1 MYKEKLITLNKD
13 NIEDIIALTPM
24 QEGMLFHYL
33 KAPAS
38 KVYLEQLSLH
48 ISGEIDINIFQ
59 EAWNFVV
66 ETNEMLRAV
75 FRWEKVKNPVQ
86 MILKQYLPALK
97 YYDFSLSNPAK
108 KQKKLAETKIKDQE
122 EKFQL
127 QHRVPFRVTLCKLEK
142 GKYEMILTHHHIL
155 YDGWSNGII
164 LKEFFNAYHTLICG
178 RTLPVT
184 RKSKFREFVKYF
196 RQNFSLQEQSQQ
208 EKFWKEYLEDCEV
221 NTGLPMKTGKV
232 KEIDRVKEQS
242 FTITR
247 EITGKLEKLVQAGKI
262 TLASVFYTIW
272 GILLQKYNDCED
284 VVFGT
289 TVSGRSPVIKGIEEM
304 VGLFINTLPL
314 RVNARADEKI
324 EDLLFQINE
333 HLRRRE
339 EYSNTPLVKIKEYS
353 GLNHRQELFD
363 TLMVIENYPLE
374 FSTGINPN
382 QKGLSVLSHTMSS
395 MTHYGLTAA
404 VTIGD
409 DIEVIFSYPGSLF
422 ADEAVKA
429 MISHFTCIL
438 EQVVESPGKKLC
450 QIELLSPG
458 EKEKIL
464 FDFNCTREQ
473 FQQNRTIHSLF
484 ADQVERTPDHIAA
497 TGPVE
502 IKNRTYMSSMTYISY
517 RELNRKS
524 DQLAYIL
531 QQEGV
536 QSDTIAAIMAE
547 PSLEMVIG
555 ILGILKAG
563 GAYLPIDPDYPEE
576 RKKYMLKD
584 SYVGV
589 LVTTPK
595 LQVKVKAEVEKNFKQ
610 TMQLPLR
617 FVTIETG
624 NVSAFELSPST
635 LTSTCQ
641 VSFANLAY
649 IIYTSG
655 TTGRPKGVVIRHSG
669 LVNYIQ
675 WRLRTYKYR
684 PGDVTLQLLNYSFDG
699 FGANFYS
706 SLLSGGVLVLVP
718 GEKRSDFEFIKKIL
732 ARQKITNISLV
743 PGMYEALLK
752 AAEEEY
758 LRTLRFV
765 VLAGERA
772 APDLITYSKKKIP
785 GLRHIIEYGPTE
797 ASITATANIDIECQ
811 DTSII
816 GHPIANTKIYILDHF
831 LHPVPIGV
839 PGELCI
845 RGIGLARG
853 YLNQPGLTAEKFCL
867 RRPGGALFEKT
878 APPGPPRKN
887 FSLHRSSRS
896 YMSYISHMSYI
907 YLTGDLVRWLPDG
920 RIEFLGRKDSQVKIR
935 GHRIELGEIQN
946 QLIVHPQI
954 KNAVV
959 INRER
964 ENGDNYLCA
973 YYVLGTPLGVSG
985 EHDLRAFLLERLPDY
1000 MIPSY
1005 FVGLE
1010 VIPLMINGKIDRKA
1024 LPEPKREPQ
1033 RAYAP
1038 PGNEI
1043 ERKLLEIWSE
1053 VLGPPVKNTLIGI
1066 DDNFFELG
1074 GHSLKATILISRI
1087 YKELN
1092 IKVSLEQLFK
1102 TPTVRDLAA
1111 FTGKIP
1117 VLPPGVKEKIEP
1129 AEKKD
1134 WYPLSSAQKRLYTLQ
1149 QRDDTGTAYNM
1160 VTVLMLEGVLHRDR
1174 LEKIFKTLINRHES
1188 LRTSFIL
1195 AAGDPIQRI
1204 EAEFEFKVE
1213 EGTGE
1218 GRVEGLK
1225 GRRVEKKRDREPATR
1240 NPQPVTALI
1249 SAFIRPF
1256 DLSHAPLLRV
1266 GLIHTPRPLRSHPSQ
1281 VGGTGD
1287 NHILVVDMHHIIA
1300 DGISMKIFIQEFLA
1314 LYKGETLPGVRLQY
1328 KDYQEWQSR
1337 WVRTSGNLINIDRQ
1351 RAFWQKEFEEEIPV
1365 IDLPVD
1371 YQRPAA
1377 HSMAGDIIRFEIAGK
1392 DINALHAMV
1401 LAEETTL
1408 YMLLLAVY
1416 VIFLSK
1422 VCNQEDII
1430 IGIPTSGRTNS
1441 DPDGIMGMFV
1451 NTLVLRNKPAGEK
1464 TVKEFLQETRA
1475 RTLEAFANQDFQ
1487 YDDLVEMV
1495 GENKARDISRNPL
1508 FDTMFVQ
1515 QEISA
1520 PRVELPGLQVKPYPY
1535 ETNTSKFDLLLHCM
1549 QEQDYVW
1556 FKFEYSTRLFER
1568 TTIERFIGYF
1578 REVLGEI
1585 IGNSNKRLKEIEIL
1599 SEKEKHQLLIEFN
1612 DTAAEYPTDKTIHG
1626 LFQEQVERT
1635 PDHIAVVGMINPNS
1649 EIHTS
1654 RSEGTRGLAPLS
1666 VLMYITYKELNES
1679 ANQLAHLLIEKGVGP
1694 ETIVA
1699 IMTERSVE
1707 MIIGI
1712 LGILEAGGAYLPI
1725 DPDYPEERIDY
1736 MLKDSKAHALLVDNT
1751 SSASWLSFAPK
1762 AILNLSEGHH
1772 LNFPAS
1778 QLPSFPASLP
1788 SSLAYII
1795 YTSGTTGKP
1804 KGVMIQHQ
1812 NVVRLLFNDRNSF
1825 DFNNDDVWTLFHSY
1839 CFDFS
1844 VWEMYGALLYGGKL
1858 VIIPGMT
1865 AKDPGQYWQVLV
1877 QEKVTVLNQTPSAFY
1892 ALSNYWENHA
1902 GERIHLRYVIFGGE
1916 ALKPLQ
1922 LKKWANKYPHVK
1934 LINMFGITETTVH
1947 VTYKEIGDREIRLN
1961 ISNIGKPI
1969 PTLTTYILDKNL
1981 NLLPIGAA
1989 GELCVGGAGLGRGY
2003 LNRPELTSEKFISF
2017 FYRSYKSYMTY
2028 IPKKIYKSGD
2038 LARWLT
2044 SGEME
2049 YLGRIDHQV
2058 KIRGF
2063 RIELG
2068 EIETQLLTY
2077 SQVKETVVVP
2087 QEEDNGDKY
2096 LCAYVVP
2103 DLSDSP
2109 QSSNHLDIQGLRQ
2122 HLSGRLP
2129 GYMIPAYFVELE
2141 RIPLTSNGKVD
2152 RKNLPVPG
2160 EAFHSQNRYETPKN
2174 KIQEQMERTWNQVL
2188 GVERTSIKD
2197 SFFTIGGDSIKAIR
2211 LIGLLNDRLN
2221 TNFKIKDLYAH
2232 QSIEELAELVE
2243 QSRKGYTGEELN
2255 RVEQEI
2261 TALKHRIMAKAVES
2275 EQIEDANIEDI
2286 YPMSDIEKGLVFYY
2300 LRSTGVVVY
2309 HDQFIYPLK
2318 YREFDIDL
2326 FKKAVGLLAA
2336 KHQILRTSF
2345 NVEDF
2350 EESVQVVHKEVAFEI
2365 PHFDI
2370 TSMKKSQQHEFVK
2383 SYLAEDKQ
2391 WPFNAAIPPLF
2402 RMTVF
2407 IPDEETIWVALVFHH
2422 AILDG
2427 WSAASMMTEL
2437 HNTYLQLKLNLNI
2450 RLEQLK
2456 SSYRDV
2462 IVEEMIE
2469 KRNSQNREFWINE
2482 LAGYKRLEFPR
2493 LLKTDENF
2501 TGMKTYDYTLER
2513 ELLEDLKKTSA
2524 NFNTSIRD
2532 LCFGAYVYM
2541 LSILCNEDDIVAGSV
2556 THNRPQKQDGDKIL
2570 GCFLNTVPVRI
2581 KIPVSI
2587 KWFEYIGMIAAK
2599 IQEIKSYE
2607 RVSLFE
2613 IARFIGEKSQG
2624 ENPIFD
2630 TLFNF
2635 IDFHIYFEADPGNG
2649 QYQHQDAS
2657 NAGISLKGNQD
2668 TNTLFDFE
2676 ISVTFGEFILCPK
2689 YNHLAIS
2696 HDMVRRSCV
2705 YFEGILKKFIEAPGQ
2720 VARKDEIIPA
2730 AEKQKILEEFNQT
2743 NDIYNKDGLIHE
2755 LFETQVRQT
2764 PGNIAA
2770 VGPTEMEY
2778 RSYKTHMTY
2787 ISYGEL
2793 NKKSNQLAHVLRKKG
2808 VKTNTLVGV
2817 VMDRSIE
2824 MIRAV
2829 IGILKAGGAYVPLEP
2844 YLPQSRTGKLLG
2856 TLNVRYLVTNHLQRE
2871 KICKIAE
2878 ELPELEHILC
2888 LTPGTSSTFSR
2899 EIENASEENPAPV
2912 VTSRDMAYII
2922 FTSGSTGIPKG
2933 VVVQHRP
2940 VINIIEW
2947 VNKMFAVGTGDKV
2960 LFVSSLGFDL
2970 SVYDIFGILSSGAC
2984 NRVVPANDLKEPQRL
2999 LDAIVKEG
3007 ITFWDSAPAA
3017 LQQLVPF
3024 LPGIKNYRHNSRFR
3038 LVFLSGDWIP
3048 VTFPDALR
3056 SVFPGLQVI
3065 SLGGA
3070 TEATIWSNYYPIEK
3084 VDPAWVSIPYGKP
3097 IQNAKY
3103 YILDLQLNV
3112 CSIMVPGD
3120 LYIGGQC
3127 LAAGYIN
3134 DIELTAEKFRR
3145 TVISQSSLVIGSSS
3159 KTINCSSKLFPND
3172 QCPMT
3177 NDRSPQYPITPSPH
3191 SPYSP
3196 LYRTGDIARWF
3207 EDGNMEF
3214 LGRKDQQVKI
3224 RGYRIELGEIE
3235 IQLQY
3240 HEDIKETIVIA
3251 RGEHHSDKY
3260 LCAYIVSNK
3269 EVDPLELKKFL
3280 AKELPDYMIP
3290 KHFIR
3295 IEKIPLTPN
3304 GKVDRKALPETG
3316 TPGPTQGYAAPR
3328 DDIETELAKI
3338 WNEVLGRNASH
3349 ASPAS
3354 RALPSHASL
3363 GIDDDFFEL
3372 GGHSLNAAMV
3382 MAKIH
3387 KELNVKVPLAELFHK
3402 PTIRKLAEV
3411 IRLSAKD
3418 KYTSIE
3424 PAEKKDY
3431 YLLSSAQERL
3441 YFLQQMDPDNRV
3453 YNIPQVVI
3461 LEGKIHKD
3469 KLEKTFNKIILRH
3482 ESFRTYFE
3490 IVDGEPVQRI
3500 KAEVE
3505 VEGERSLR
3513 LEGTRGLAPL
3523 PGAPLSLDPA
3533 TRSPQPAT
3541 ALISS
3546 FIRSFDLSRAP
3557 LLRVGLIKL
3566 LHTPTSLRAHPRRG
3580 TDNSQEGKEG
3590 RYLLVMDMHHIIAD
3604 GASMGILIKDFMAS
3618 IKEENLLPLP
3628 LQYKDYSQGQDIYQK
3643 SSLFKSQEVF
3653 WQQQFPGEIPVLNLP
3668 YDRPRPALQ
3677 SFAGSAIAFELDKE
3691 ETAGLNHLSLQQGAT
3706 LFTVLLAAFNV
3717 FLSKLSGQEDIVM
3730 GTPVEGRRQPELE
3743 GIIGMFVNTLAL
3755 RNFPPADKTFKQ
3767 FLQEVKENALNA
3779 FENRDYPFED
3789 LVERLQVS
3797 RDLGRNPLFDVMLVL
3812 QNMEIPE
3819 FQLPGLT
3826 IRPYPFENP
3835 TAKFDLT
3842 LTAVERKDRLN
3853 LLFEYCTAL
3862 FEKETILRFI
3872 GYFKKIVASV
3882 VKNAN
3887 QKISQIEIID
3897 NEEKKKILYDFNDT
3911 TAAYPREKTIYQLFE
3926 QQVERTPDRM
3936 AVIGLTTP
3944 ESEHRTSRSE
3954 GTRGLAPLSILMSIT
3969 YKELN
3974 ESAHRLAHLLIEKGV
3989 GPDAIVGI
3997 NVERS
4002 IEMIIGIFAIVKAG
4016 GAYLPIDPQYPEE
4029 RIKYMLEDSSAR
4041 VLLKKSEIRNPKSE
4055 TNPNDP
4061 NLNDQNKRAGVTVL
4075 DFEHLKFEFVSSFEF
4090 RASNLN
4096 PANLAYI
4103 IYTSGTTG
4111 RPKGTAIER
4120 HSLVNRLCWMQK
4132 KYPLDEKDTILHKTP
4147 FTFDVSV
4154 WEIFWWSIVGARVCL
4169 LVPGGEKD
4177 PGAIVDT
4184 AARNRVTIMH
4194 FVPAMLNA
4202 FLDYL
4207 QENGNTRRLA
4217 CLKLVICSGE
4227 ALTVSQVRRFAELFS
4242 GKNSTG
4248 LANLYGPTEATI
4260 DVSYYDCFT
4269 QDDFNLI
4276 PIGKPIDNIQLHILD
4291 KHLQVQPVGIAGELY
4306 IAGVGLA
4313 RGYINQPELTN
4324 QKLLW
4329 GVQGGGFLEKS
4340 PPGRRR
4346 QKIYQ
4351 TGDLARWLPDG
4362 NIDFM
4367 GRIDHQVKIRGFR
4380 IELEEIETRLLN
4392 HPHIKEAVVLA
4403 QENEQHNTSLCAYI
4417 AADEQLNVSGLREY
4431 LSLQLPDYMV
4441 PSFFKQLDRIPLTAN
4456 GKVDRKALRSSVT
4469 SLEVGV
4475 KFIPPQSQI
4484 QIKIAGI
4491 WKELLQLEEVG
4502 IHDKFFDI
4510 GGTSMDVIKV
4520 NARVKKEF
4528 AREIPLIVMYKYTTV
4543 AALAHFLEQ
4552 DGMEAGEGESE
4563 TERTEK
4569 IQKGKL
4575 DKNKMR
4581 EMRKRGR

>member
-1 MYKEKLITLNKD
+1 MYKEELMSLNKE

-48 ISGEIDINIFQ
+48 ISGEIDIDIFQ

-86 MILKQYLPALK
+86 MILKEYQLGLK
-97 YYDFSLSNPAK
+97 YYDFSLSNPAE
-108 KQKKLAETKIKDQE
+108 KQKKLAETKIKVQE
-122 EKFQL
+122 EGFQL
-127 QHRVPFRVTLCKLEK
+127 QQRVPFRVTLCKLEK

-184 RKSKFREFVKYF
+184 RKSKFREFVKYL

-208 EKFWKEYLEDCEV
+208 EKFWKEYLQNYEI
-221 NTGLPMKTGKV
+221 NAGLPVKTGKV
-232 KEIDRVKEQS
+232 KQIDGVKEQS

-262 TLASVFYTIW
+262 TLASVFYTSW
-272 GILLQKYNDCED
+272 GLLLQKYNDCED

-289 TVSGRSPVIKGIEEM
+289 TVSGRSPGIKGIEEM

-363 TLMVIENYPLE
+363 TLIVIENYPLE
-374 FSTGINPN
+374 ISTGINPN
-382 QKGLSVLSHTMSS
+382 QKSLSVLSHMMSS
-395 MTHYGLTAA
+395 MTHYGLTVA

-464 FDFNCTREQ
+464 LDFNCTREQ

-497 TGPVE
+497 FGPFR
-502 IKNRTYMSSMTYISY
+502 IKNRVYRTHRTYFTYLSYISY

-524 DQLAYIL
+524 DQLAYLL

-536 QSDTIAAIMAE
+536 QADTIAAIMVE

-563 GAYLPIDPDYPEE
+563 SAYLPIDPDYPEE

-584 SYVGV
+584 SGAKI
-589 LVTTPK
+589 LVTVPGLSERFEKMLIVNCQLDSPLERGAPK
-595 LQVKVKAEVEKNFKQ
+595 G
-610 TMQLPLR
+610 R
-617 FVTIETG
+617 G
-624 NVSAFELSPST
+624 VSKPAIHNS
-635 LTSTCQ
+635 Q
-641 VSFANLAY
+641 LAY

-655 TTGRPKGVVIRHSG
+655 TTGRPKGVVIQHNG
-669 LVNYIQ
+669 LVNFIQ
-675 WRLRTYKYR
+675 WRLNTYHYHHD
-684 PGDVTLQLLNYSFDG
+684 DVTLQLLNYSFDG

-706 SLLSGGVLVLVP
+706 SLLSGASLVLVP
-718 GEKRSDFEFIKKIL
+718 GEKKSDFEFIKKIL
-732 ARQKITNISLV
+732 AQQKITNISLV
-743 PGMYEALLK
+743 PGMYEALLE

-785 GLRHIIEYGPTE
+785 GLRLIIEYGPTE
-797 ASITATANIDIECQ
+797 ASITATANIDIEYQ

-816 GHPIANTKIYILDHF
+816 GHPIANTKICILDHF

-845 RGIGLARG
+845 SGIGLARG
-853 YLNQPGLTAEKFCL
+853 YLNQQGLTFERFVNYEQIINQKLLRGGQGGGFLEKS
-867 RRPGGALFEKT
+867 
-878 APPGPPRKN
+878 PPGRRRQK
-887 FSLHRSSRS
+887 
-896 YMSYISHMSYI
+896 I
-907 YLTGDLVRWLPDG
+907 YTTGDLARWLPDG
-920 RIEFLGRKDSQVKIR
+920 QIEFLGRKDSQVKIR
-935 GHRIELGEIQN
+935 GHRIELAEIEN
-946 QLIVHPQI
+946 QLILHPQI

-973 YYVLGTPLGVSG
+973 YYVLGTPLGDSG
-985 EHDLRAFLLERLPDY
+985 ELDLRAFLLERLPDY

-1010 VIPLMINGKIDRKA
+1010 TIPLTANGKTDRKA
-1024 LPEPKREPQ
+1024 LPEPKRELQ
-1033 RAYAP
+1033 KAYAA

-1053 VLGPPVKNTLIGI
+1053 VLGSPKKNTFIGI

-1087 YKELN
+1087 YKELD
-1092 IKVSLEQLFK
+1092 IKVPLEQLFK

-1111 FTGKIP
+1111 YTGKTP
-1117 VLPPGVKEKIEP
+1117 ALPPGVKEKLEP

-1160 VTVLMLEGVLHRDR
+1160 VTVLMLEGILHQDR
-1174 LEKIFKTLINRHES
+1174 LEKTFKTLINRHES

-1195 AAGDPIQRI
+1195 AVGEPVQRI
-1204 EAEFEFKVE
+1204 KEKVDDK
-1213 EGTGE
+1213 EGTG
-1218 GRVEGLK
+1218 GLAPLSISA
-1225 GRRVEKKRDREPATR
+1225 VHSL
-1240 NPQPVTALI
+1240 QPPVDLI

-1266 GLIHTPRPLRSHPSQ
+1266 GLIHTPRPLRGHPSQ
-1281 VGGTGD
+1281 EGSPEYSF
-1287 NHILVVDMHHIIA
+1287 ILMVDMHHIIA

-1314 LYKGETLPGVRLQY
+1314 IYKGETLPEVKLQY

-1337 WVRTSGNLINIDRQ
+1337 WARARGYISRIDQQ
-1351 RAFWQKEFEEEIPV
+1351 RAFWQKEFEEEVPV
-1365 IDLPVD
+1365 IDLPAD

-1377 HSMAGDIIRFEIAGK
+1377 QSLAGDIIRFEIAGK
-1392 DINALHAMV
+1392 DINALQAMV
-1401 LAEETTL
+1401 LAKGTTM

-1416 VIFLSK
+1416 IIFLSK
-1422 VCNQEDII
+1422 VCNQEDIV
-1430 IGIPTSGRTNS
+1430 IGIPASGRSNS
-1441 DPDGIMGMFV
+1441 DLDEIMGMFV

-1495 GENKARDISRNPL
+1495 GKNRSRDISRNPL

-1515 QEISA
+1515 QEISV
-1520 PRVELPGLQVKPYPY
+1520 PQVEPPGLQVKPYPY

-1578 REVLGEI
+1578 REVLEEI
-1585 IGNSNKRLKEIEIL
+1585 LGDSDKKLKDIEIL
-1599 SEKEKHQLLIEFN
+1599 SEKEKHRLLIEFN
-1612 DTAAEYPTDKTIHG
+1612 DTTADYPTNKTIHG
-1626 LFQEQVERT
+1626 LYQEQVERT
-1635 PDHIAVVGMINPNS
+1635 PDHIALIGPTVGVKQT
-1649 EIHTS
+1649 TS
-1654 RSEGTRGLAPLS
+1654 RSEGTRGLAPLP
-1666 VLMYITYKELNES
+1666 VLMSITYKELNES

-1694 ETIVA
+1694 DTIVA

-1712 LGILEAGGAYLPI
+1712 LGILKAGGAYLPI
-1725 DPDYPEERIDY
+1725 DPDYPEERIGY
-1736 MLKDSKAHALLVDNT
+1736 MLKDSGVGVLVTTPKLQVKVKAEVEKNLKQTLQMPLQFVNIEAGLSSTFESPPSTLT
-1751 SSASWLSFAPK
+1751 STSTCQVS
-1762 AILNLSEGHH
+1762 
-1772 LNFPAS
+1772 PAN
-1778 QLPSFPASLP
+1778 
-1788 SSLAYII
+1788 LAYII

-1804 KGVMIQHQ
+1804 KGVLIQHQ
-1812 NVVRLLFNDRNSF
+1812 NVVRLLFNDRNLF
-1825 DFNNDDVWTLFHSY
+1825 DFNSDDVWTLFHSY

-1877 QEKVTVLNQTPSAFY
+1877 QEKVTILNQTPSAFY
-1892 ALSNYWENHA
+1892 AFSNYSENHA
-1902 GERIHLRYVIFGGE
+1902 GERTHLRYVIFGGE

-1922 LKKWANKYPHVK
+1922 LKKWANKYPQVK

-1947 VTYKEIGDREIRLN
+1947 VTYKEIGGREIRLN

-1981 NLLPIGAA
+1981 KLLPIGAA
-1989 GELCVGGAGLGRGY
+1989 GELCVGGAGVGRGY
-2003 LNRPELTSEKFISF
+2003 LNRPELASEKFISF

-2044 SGEME
+2044 NGEME

-2077 SQVKETVVVP
+2077 PQVKEAVVVP
-2087 QEEDNGDKY
+2087 LEEENGDKY

-2103 DLSDSP
+2103 DFFNSP
-2109 QSSNHLDIQGLRQ
+2109 QSSTYLDIVGLRE

-2160 EAFHSQNRYETPKN
+2160 EAFRSENRYEAPQN
-2174 KIQEQMERTWNQVL
+2174 KIQEQMERTWSQVL

-2211 LIGLLNDRLN
+2211 LIGLLNDLLD

-2243 QSRKGYTGEELN
+2243 QSQKGYTGDELN
-2255 RVEQEI
+2255 QVEKEI
-2261 TALKHRIMAKAVES
+2261 TALKHRIMAKAVEN
-2275 EQIEDANIEDI
+2275 EQIDDTNIEDI

-2300 LRSTGVVVY
+2300 LRSTGGVVY

-2318 YREFDIDL
+2318 YREFDINL
-2326 FKKAVGLLAA
+2326 FKRAMGLLAT

-2345 NVEDF
+2345 NIEDF
-2350 EESVQVVHKEVAFEI
+2350 EESVQIVHKEVPFEI
-2365 PHFDI
+2365 PHHDL
-2370 TSMKKSQQHEFVK
+2370 TSMKKSEQQEFVK
-2383 SYLAEDKQ
+2383 RYLVDDKQ
-2391 WPFNAAIPPLF
+2391 QPFNVAIPPLF
-2402 RMTVF
+2402 RMAVF
-2407 IPDEETIWVALVFHH
+2407 IPDEETTWVALVCHH

-2427 WSAASMMTEL
+2427 WSTASMMTEL
-2437 HNTYLQLKLNLNI
+2437 HNTYLRLKSNPNLL
-2450 RLEQLK
+2450 LEPLT

-2462 IVEEMIE
+2462 IVEEVPE
-2469 KRNSQNREFWINE
+2469 KRNSQNREFWLNE

-2493 LLKTDENF
+2493 LLKTDGNF
-2501 TGMKTYDYTLER
+2501 TGMKTYDYTPGR

-2581 KIPVSI
+2581 KIPTSI

-2599 IQEIKSYE
+2599 MQEIKSYE

-2613 IARFIGEKSQG
+2613 IARVIGEKSQG

-2635 IDFHIYFEADPGNG
+2635 VDFHIYSEAAPGNG
-2649 QYQHQDAS
+2649 QYRHQGAS
-2657 NAGISLKGNQD
+2657 SAGISLKGNQD

-2689 YNHLAIS
+2689 YNPLAIS
-2696 HDMVRRSCV
+2696 HDMVQRSCV
-2705 YFEGILKKFIEAPGQ
+2705 YFEGVLRKFIEAPGQ
-2720 VARKDEIIPA
+2720 VARKDEIIPT

-2743 NDIYNKDGLIHE
+2743 NVIYNKDALIHE
-2755 LFETQVRQT
+2755 LFETQVLQT

-2770 VGPTEMEY
+2770 VGPVEVKY
-2778 RSYKTHMTY
+2778 RTHRTHMTY

-2793 NKKSNQLAHVLRKKG
+2793 NKKSNQLAHALRKKG

-2824 MIRAV
+2824 MIRTV

-2856 TLNVRYLVTNHLQRE
+2856 NLNVKYLLTNHQQLE

-2878 ELPELEHILC
+2878 ELPELRHILC
-2888 LTPGTSSTFSR
+2888 LTPGTSSTYDR

-2922 FTSGSTGIPKG
+2922 FTSGSTGTPKG

-2947 VNKMFAVGTGDKV
+2947 VNKTFAVGRGDKV

-2970 SVYDIFGILSSGAC
+2970 SVYDIFGILASGAC

-2999 LDAIVKEG
+2999 LDIIVKEG

-3024 LPGIKNYRHNSRFR
+3024 LPGIKNYRHSSRFR
-3038 LVFLSGDWIP
+3038 LLFLSGDWIP
-3048 VTFPDALR
+3048 VTLPDTLR
-3056 SVFPGLQVI
+3056 NVFPGLQVI

-3103 YILDLQLNV
+3103 YILDLQFNI
-3112 CSIMVPGD
+3112 CPIMVPGD

-3127 LAAGYIN
+3127 LASGYIN
-3134 DIELTAEKFRR
+3134 DIELTAEKF
-3145 TVISQSSLVIGSSS
+3145 VEY
-3159 KTINCSSKLFPND
+3159 
-3172 QCPMT
+3172 
-3177 NDRSPQYPITPSPH
+3177 RSYMSYMSYI
-3191 SPYSP
+3191 YK
-3196 LYRTGDIARWF
+3196 TGDIARWF

-3224 RGYRIELGEIE
+3224 RGYRIELGEIQA
-3235 IQLQY
+3235 QLQQ
-3240 HEDIKETIVIA
+3240 HEDIKEAIVIA
-3251 RGEHHSDKY
+3251 RGEHSTDKY
-3260 LCAYIVSNK
+3260 LCAYIVANQT
-3269 EVDPLELKKFL
+3269 VDPLELKKFL

-3304 GKVDRKALPETG
+3304 GKVDRKALPEPG
-3316 TPGPTQGYAAPR
+3316 TPGPAEGYTAPR

-3338 WNEVLGRNASH
+3338 WNEVLGRDASH
-3349 ASPAS
+3349 
-3354 RALPSHASL
+3354 ALPSHASI

-3402 PTIRKLAEV
+3402 PTIRKLAES

-3418 KYTSIE
+3418 KYTSIK
-3424 PAEKKDY
+3424 PVEKKDY
-3431 YLLSSAQERL
+3431 YLLSSAQKRL

-3461 LEGKIHKD
+3461 LEGKILKD
-3469 KLEKTFNKIILRH
+3469 KLEKTFNKIIHRR

-3500 KAEVE
+3500 KAEVKVE
-3505 VEGERSLR
+3505 VEEERALR

-3523 PGAPLSLDPA
+3523 
-3533 TRSPQPAT
+3533 
-3541 ALISS
+3541 S
-3546 FIRSFDLSRAP
+3546 FIRPFDLSRAP
-3557 LLRVGLIKL
+3557 LLRVGLVRLQDREHI
-3566 LHTPTSLRAHPRRG
+3566 
-3580 TDNSQEGKEG
+3580 
-3590 RYLLVMDMHHIIAD
+3590 LVMDMHHIIAD
-3604 GASMGILIKDFMAS
+3604 GASMGILINDFMAS
-3618 IKEENLLPLP
+3618 IKEENLSPLP
-3628 LQYKDYSQGQDIYQK
+3628 LQYKDYSQGQEIYQK
-3643 SSLFKSQEVF
+3643 SPLFKSQEVY

-3668 YDRPRPALQ
+3668 YDQPRPALQ
-3677 SFAGSAIAFELDKE
+3677 SFAGSAVTFELDKE
-3691 ETAGLNHLSLQQGAT
+3691 ETAGLNHLALQQGAT

-3717 FLSKLSGQEDIVM
+3717 FLFKLSGQEDIVA

-3779 FENRDYPFED
+3779 FENRDYPFEE
-3789 LVERLQVS
+3789 LVERLQVN

-3842 LTAVERKDRLN
+3842 LTAVERRDRLD

-3862 FEKETILRFI
+3862 FETEAILRFI

-3882 VKNAN
+3882 IKNAN

-3911 TAAYPREKTIYQLFE
+3911 AAAYPRDKAIHELFE
-3926 QQVERTPDRM
+3926 QQVVRTPDYIALVGPGERKYRAYM
-3936 AVIGLTTP
+3936 TN
-3944 ESEHRTSRSE
+3944 
-3954 GTRGLAPLSILMSIT
+3954 MT
-3969 YKELN
+3969 YISYRELN
-3974 ESAHRLAHLLIEKGV
+3974 KRFNHLAHLLKENGV
-3989 GPDAIVGI
+3989 KPDTIVGI
-3997 NVERS
+3997 KVERS
-4002 IEMIIGIFAIVKAG
+4002 MEMIIGIFAIVKAG

-4029 RIKYMLEDSSAR
+4029 RIKYMLEDSGAKILVTVPGLSEKFEK
-4041 VLLKKSEIRNPKSE
+4041 LLIVNCQLDSPLERGAPKGRGVSKPATRNP
-4055 TNPNDP
+4055 
-4061 NLNDQNKRAGVTVL
+4061 Q
-4075 DFEHLKFEFVSSFEF
+4075 
-4090 RASNLN
+4090 
-4096 PANLAYI
+4096 LAYI

-4111 RPKGTAIER
+4111 RPKGTAIEH

-4132 KYPLDEKDTILHKTP
+4132 KYPLNEKDTILHKTP

-4177 PGAIVDT
+4177 PGTIVDT

-4194 FVPAMLNA
+4194 FVPSMLNA

-4207 QENGNTRRLA
+4207 QENGNTRCLS
-4217 CLKLVICSGE
+4217 CLKQVICSGE
-4227 ALTVSQVRRFAELFS
+4227 ALTVSQVRRFAGLFP
-4242 GKNSTG
+4242 GKNSPG

-4269 QDDFNLI
+4269 RDELNLI
-4276 PIGKPIDNIQLHILD
+4276 PIGKPIDNIHLHILD
-4291 KHLQVQPVGIAGELY
+4291 KHLQVQPVGIAGGLH

-4313 RGYINQPELTN
+4313 RGYLNRPELTGERFKRAVISHSSLVISSSRLSTN
-4324 QKLLW
+4324 DQWPMTNDRSQKFFPNDQCPMTNDRSSKL
-4329 GVQGGGFLEKS
+4329 
-4340 PPGRRR
+4340 
-4346 QKIYQ
+4346 YQ
-4351 TGDLARWLPDG
+4351 TGDKARWQPDG
-4362 NIDFM
+4362 NIVFL

-4380 IELEEIETRLLN
+4380 MELEEIETRLLN

-4403 QENEQHNTSLCAYI
+4403 QENEGDNKSLCAYI
-4417 AADEQLNVSGLREY
+4417 AADDQLNVSGLREY

-4456 GKVDRKALRSSVT
+4456 GKVDRKALRSSGT

-4475 KFIPPQSQI
+4475 KFTPPQSQI

-4491 WKELLQLEEVG
+4491 WKELLQLEDVG

-4528 AREIPLIVMYKYTTV
+4528 GREIPLIVMYKYTTV
-4543 AALAHFLEQ
+4543 ASLAHFLEQ

-4581 EMRKRGR
+4581 EMRKRGRK